1 MSNYYYREQKAKELF
16 CRYLDRRAV
25 VSSSCR
31 SIARVLFPQA
41 TFNFTI
47 IFSCFFLTTAFLDGF
62 YNFNQSLNALKDF
75 SRQIRA
81 TGIHDL
87 TKEKFKMLLVLN
99 ERGKLF
105 NEANFSFVS
114 IESSYEK
121 FLTLLSTKHGK
132 CLHTIWKSATKLI
145 HVRLEVSSEN
155 LQRMFCSS
163 AETKA

>member
-62 YNFNQSLNALKDF
+62 YNFNQSFKRFKRFLSIDSSYRNPWLDERKVQNASGVEWERKTFQWSEFFLCFYWIFIWKVFDSVEHKTWKMF
-75 SRQIRA
+75 
-81 TGIHDL
+81 TYDL
-87 TKEKFKMLLVLN
+87 EKRNKTHSCSF
-99 ERGKLF
+99 G
-105 NEANFSFVS
+105 SFVR
-114 IESSYEK
+114 ESAK
-121 FLTLLSTKHGK
+121 NVLF
-132 CLHTIWKSATKLI
+132 
-145 HVRLEVSSEN
+145 
-155 LQRMFCSS
+155 
-163 AETKA
+163 